1 MHNLHFLHYLINIL
15 LLQVKA
21 LFDNQDRISH
31 IVLECWILFK
41 YGVEVTL
48 AAICCADQLYSI
60 KQNKVILL
68 IKDLVYLLG
77 RQLIIARM
85 TREIPTTT

>member
-1 MHNLHFLHYLINIL
+1 MINIL

-48 AAICCADQLYSI
+48 AAICCADQASI